1 MASATAKCIHIS
13 PLGLS
18 DLQNQVLKVAVN
30 LLAQDGIE
38 YRLLNANNP
47 AGQLLVVDNDTDS
60 GRYVLTHARKTQI
73 KLAFSSQSQSGKNLV
88 TLKKPIRV
96 SVLKDLLG
104 AIHRKFNRPK
114 IHVLPTPTPEPV
126 AEVAPPLVIGKVAAK
141 VADKVAAKKIEPT
154 LLDAL
159 LEAKQH
165 HQSLNIQHKNL
176 GDIFINTSEQT
187 YAGSNKVVYI
197 DQLAAIPFSEMQI
210 KIINSQTF
218 NRYVKQLEI
227 HALNGLL
234 WRIGIHCS
242 GGVLIGGHGVDTP
255 IRLKGWPNFT
265 RNSFN
270 PKHLKIA
277 AAMARQ
283 PTTLMQLKDT
293 VELPLTDV
301 VNFYNASLMI
311 DLIDKNP
318 ADFSIDPLT
327 EKAEVNRG
335 LLKKLAERLGFG

>member
-1 MASATAKCIHIS
+1 MASAIAKCIQIS

-18 DLQNQVLKVAVN
+18 DIQNQVLKVAIN
-30 LLAQDGIE
+30 LLARDGIE
-38 YRLLNANNP
+38 YRLLNSDNP

-60 GRYVLTHARKTQI
+60 GRYVLTHARTAQVKI
-73 KLAFSSQSQSGKNLV
+73 AFSSERQSGKNLV

-96 SVLKDLLG
+96 SALKELLG
-104 AIHRKFNRPK
+104 AIHRKLNKTDTR
-114 IHVLPTPTPEPV
+114 LPSAPTQEPSSIGELK
-126 AEVAPPLVIGKVAAK
+126 AESQA
-141 VADKVAAKKIEPT
+141 IEQEPN

-165 HQSLNIQHKNL
+165 HQSLRIQHENF
-176 GDIFINTSEQT
+176 GDIFMNTFDQT

-210 KIINSQTF
+210 KKINAHTYNHS
-218 NRYVKQLEI
+218 VKQLEI

-242 GGVLIGGHGVDTP
+242 GGILIGGHGVDRI
-255 IRLKGWPNFT
+255 IRLKAWPNFT

-277 AAMARQ
+277 AMMAKQ
-283 PTTLMQLKDT
+283 PTTLMQLKDA
-293 VELPLTDV
+293 VDLPLADI

-311 DLIDKNP
+311 DLIDESP
-318 ADFSIDPLT
+318 IEVS
-327 EKAEVNRG
+327 EKSHIEKTEVNRG
-335 LLKKLAERLGFG
+335 LLRKLAERLGFS

>member
-38 YRLLNANNP
+38 YRLLNSNNP

-73 KLAFSSQSQSGKNLV
+73 KLAFCSKSQSGNNLV
-88 TLKKPIRV
+88 SLKKPIRV
-96 SVLKDLLG
+96 GVLKDLLG
-104 AIHRKFNRPK
+104 AIHRKFNSAK
-114 IHVLPTPTPEPV
+114 IHVLPVPAPESI
-126 AEVAPPLVIGKVAAK
+126 PLV
-141 VADKVAAKKIEPT
+141 ESNESEST

-165 HQSLNIQHKNL
+165 HHSLKIQHQNL

-187 YAGSNKVVYI
+187 YAGSNKAVYI

-210 KIINSQTF
+210 KIINSHTF
-218 NRYVKQLEI
+218 NHSVKQLEI

-242 GGVLIGGHGVDTP
+242 GGVLIGGHGVDTL
-255 IRLKGWPNFT
+255 IRLKAWPNFT

-283 PTTLMQLKDT
+283 PTTLMQLKHV

-301 VNFYNASLMI
+301 VNFFNASLMI
-311 DLIDKNP
+311 DLIDENP
-318 ADFSIDPLT
+318 SDTAIVPLT
-327 EKAEVNRG
+327 EKTVVNRG